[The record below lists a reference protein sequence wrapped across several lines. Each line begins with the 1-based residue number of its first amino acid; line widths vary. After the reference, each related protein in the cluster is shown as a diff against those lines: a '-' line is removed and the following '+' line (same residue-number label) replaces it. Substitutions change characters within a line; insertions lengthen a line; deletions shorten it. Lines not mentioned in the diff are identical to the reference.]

1 MVIPPFVETAFAS
14 LAPAGAR
21 FRAAGPGGKELFNVI
36 IKKSGGEC
44 NCNAKAR
51 GRKWRARFGEMP
63 VALRGAAGYNK
74 NVERVSGMTREDLQQ
89 IAELLQPIQQELADL
104 RTDVRHTRMLMEKQE
119 HHVRLIAEQY
129 DDIAKKLDKANEK
142 AAQIDDLKDRVR
154 TLEAVVRNHTV
165 AIQELRKAE

>member
-1 MVIPPFVETAFAS
+1 
-14 LAPAGAR
+14 
-21 FRAAGPGGKELFNVI
+21 
-36 IKKSGGEC
+36 
-44 NCNAKAR
+44 
-51 GRKWRARFGEMP
+51 MP

-154 TLEAVVRNHTV
+154 TLETVVRNHTV